1 MTIGGAAAV
10 LVGLGVGGAAMW
22 FAWRVVRAAGRE
34 GEPLD
39 GPPLAQPPSQ
49 PDAPD
54 HDDAPGDR
62 TAPGTSDQ
70 QGVNP
75 RQPSALGQI
84 GAVLALGGV
93 CLWLPSLFNVADSWP
108 LTVAGVIASL
118 LGVAILGVTRRRKR
132 PSSTSEHAA
141 SSEDAER

>member
-1 MTIGGAAAV
+1 MTIGGVAAV
-10 LVGLGVGGAAMW
+10 LVGLSVGGGAMW

-39 GPPLAQPPSQ
+39 SPPLAQSPSQ

-54 HDDAPGDR
+54 QDDAP
-62 TAPGTSDQ
+62 AAIP
-70 QGVNP
+70 P
-75 RQPSALGQI
+75 RQSSALGQI

-132 PSSTSEHAA
+132 PPSTSEHAA